1 MDDIDMEDAPLG
13 ASNTLDDESVLA
25 SGIATPIRSA
35 DSDIDDMDE
44 VSDADSD
51 YLELQADIARLD
63 ASRHAFLSEHL
74 GPEAAGEGPS
84 TSGAT
89 RRRRGPRKAAEPSG
103 EVKLRL
109 QQAHQLFMDNRYE
122 DALEALH
129 EIIRVNAET
138 HAAWS
143 LLASINE
150 DLGRREEA
158 MMAKVFA
165 AHLEPKNV
173 AGWLSTADYALAEA
187 AAADAEEADNDADED
202 EHAAAER
209 EEERQSRRLQNLQI
223 ARLCY
228 SGAIRADKDNIPARL
243 GKANVCLEF
252 GQATNAATEYVRVLK
267 RRPLA
272 LQVIR
277 NLAEA
282 SYDSVRGSE
291 TIQAAIKAYRKTAA
305 YLRGKSSAASHSYF
319 APYLLLDEGEEFSWM
334 DITIYVELYAAL
346 DQYDEAIA
354 VLKNLA
360 RWMLGRGGPDEA
372 YWKDVGSTHED
383 SEWDRYDEPRRRK
396 VPGFQPGRYPPS
408 TYGEGLPIDLRAKL
422 AIYRLKLGHEEEAIE
437 HLGWIDPQD
446 ASTTE
451 SMRLYPHLLKE
462 VGAELFESKRFEL
475 ALQYLELY
483 RDLNRALAA
492 ELSGAYDQFGGE
504 DRDGVEGNNVAGTS
518 PADDDADAL
527 VLQGKCNLEL
537 HDHAA
542 AEESFLAAIE
552 ADEENIDARYELAK
566 MYEKAHEKEQAY
578 ILVNEALSLEAAQ
591 QKRQQQENQGAE
603 SNEQTAAA
611 EDGTATT
618 TGKRRAPMASL
629 ETAAYRVFFDSDGR
643 VVRRHRK
650 FRKGPNGEEIL
661 ISTGRKR
668 QRASKTAAGRAG
680 EDGDDDEDEEGE
692 DGQGDGTARRRP
704 VSGTTR
710 VRGPRQHR
718 QGPPQRRRRVLR
730 GHARR
735 LFASP
740 AEQAEFEAS
749 TTARLRA
756 RYQLCREL
764 KEKADGGDGSAGAE
778 WMEAA
783 KELIN
788 DFRSFREFY
797 TWDKYVQFLG
807 VNNFLH
813 DRTATTAAV
822 TAEGDNVLQAKVG
835 TTQHSSHLAA
845 LAERLHQNLTPGDA
859 DESTTHSIPT
869 SVIDPA
875 LLASSVPTA
884 PTGAAPSASA
894 RREYRGIPF
903 DEWLALFLEYALG
916 LAHAGRTTE
925 AYAVC
930 QSAHDST
937 VYQQEDS
944 MFLIHM
950 TWASCAVR
958 AGDEQT
964 CVAVARYFMRQRP
977 YTTDCYRLFTTMCR
991 LCRSPSVWFSSSP
1004 AQKYVLRQIR
1014 QRDEIVRQHIG
1025 NEANAAVDGLD
1036 TCLLVMYGHILFAS
1050 MSYHFALNYYQRAL
1064 ALDPDNPVIS
1074 LCIGLSYMHWALK
1087 RQADNRQYLLM
1098 QGFTFLYRYAETRLA
1113 TAKGNSSPNDVH
1125 ARREVFYNLGR
1136 AYHLLGL
1143 HALATEFYGK
1153 VLEEADPDKDVE
1165 DHNRLQSSYPDLR
1178 TEAAYNMR
1186 TCYLLAGNHEAALQV
1201 SRTHLVL

>member
-1 MDDIDMEDAPLG
+1 MDDTEMEDARRAADPH
-13 ASNTLDDESVLA
+13 DDDSALA
-25 SGIATPIRSA
+25 SGLVTPIQA
-35 DSDIDDMDE
+35 VNSDNEDLDE

-63 ASRHAFLSEHL
+63 ASRHAFLTEHL
-74 GPEAAGEGPS
+74 GPQAAGDGPA
-84 TSGAT
+84 SGAV

-129 EIIRVNAET
+129 EIIRVNAEI

-143 LLASINE
+143 LLGSINE

-158 MMAKVFA
+158 LMAMVFA

-173 AGWLSTADYALAEA
+173 AGWLSTADFALAEA
-187 AAADAEEADNDADED
+187 AAVDEEAAAENDGEED
-202 EHAAAER
+202 DQER

-228 SGAIRADKDNIPARL
+228 SGAIRADKDNIPAHL

-272 LQVIR
+272 LQVLR

-291 TIQAAIKAYRKTAA
+291 TIQAAIKAYHKVTA
-305 YLRGKSSAASHSYF
+305 YLRSKSTAVSQSYVEPF
-319 APYLLLDEGEEFSWM
+319 LLLDGGEEFSWM

-346 DQYDEAIA
+346 EQYEEAIT
-354 VLKNLA
+354 VLKSLA
-360 RWMLGRGGPDEA
+360 RWMLGRGGPDEE
-372 YWKDVGSTHED
+372 YWTKVESTHED
-383 SEWDRYDEPRRRK
+383 CEWDRYDEPRRRK

-408 TYGEGLPIDLRAKL
+408 TYGEGLPIDLRTKL
-422 AIYRLKLGHEEEAIE
+422 AVYRLKLGHEEEAIE

-446 ASTTE
+446 ANTTE

-475 ALQYLELY
+475 ALQYLQLY
-483 RDLNRALAA
+483 RDLNGAAAAALN
-492 ELSGAYDQFGGE
+492 EFGGE
-504 DRDGVEGNNVAGTS
+504 ADDRADGATGGFS
-518 PADDDADAL
+518 PADEDADAL
-527 VLQGKCNLEL
+527 VLQGKCNFEL

-566 MYEKAHEKEQAY
+566 MYEKVQEREQAY
-578 ILVNEALSLEAAQ
+578 ILVNEALSLQAAQ
-591 QKRQQQENQGAE
+591 QERQQMENRDAEGQEQGEAE
-603 SNEQTAAA
+603 VGHVSLAGDDGAGAAP
-611 EDGTATT
+611 E
-618 TGKRRAPMASL
+618 KRRGPMASL
-629 ETAAYRVFFDSDGR
+629 ETAAYRVFFDSEGR
-643 VVRRHRK
+643 VVRRYRK
-650 FRKGPNGEEIL
+650 YRKGPHGEEIP
-661 ISTGRKR
+661 TMAERR
-668 QRASKTAAGRAG
+668 RYPADYDAAQRLDGDGLGYSQGNGSHGGGEAG
-680 EDGDDDEDEEGE
+680 ENVFG
-692 DGQGDGTARRRP
+692 RRLP

-710 VRGPRQHR
+710 VHFPRQRKQVLPH
-718 QGPPQRRRRVLR
+718 QRRRRVLR

-749 TTARLRA
+749 TSARLRS

-764 KEKADGGDGSAGAE
+764 RERADGGDEGAGHE

-797 TWDKYVQFLG
+797 SWDKYVQFLG

-813 DRTATTAAV
+813 DRAAATTTTGGV
-822 TAEGDNVLQAKVG
+822 QAG
-835 TTQHSSHLAA
+835 GSGNGRQHSSRLTV
-845 LAERLHQNLTPGDA
+845 LAERLHQNLAPV
-859 DESTTHSIPT
+859 DEDNATHGIP
-869 SVIDPA
+869 IDPA
-875 LLASSVPTA
+875 LLTTTPVA
-884 PTGAAPSASA
+884 PL

-903 DEWLALFLEYALG
+903 DDWLALFLEYALS
-916 LAHAGRTTE
+916 LAHAGRTIE

-930 QSAHDST
+930 QSAHDSN
-937 VYQQEDS
+937 VYQSEES
-944 MFLIHM
+944 MFLIHI

-964 CVAVARYFMRQRP
+964 CVAVARYFMRQKP
-977 YTTDCYRLFTTMCR
+977 STTDCYRLFTILCR
-991 LCRSPSVWFSSSP
+991 LCHAPPLWFSSSP
-1004 AQKYVLRQIR
+1004 AQKYILRQIR
-1014 QRDEIVRQHIG
+1014 QRDDTVRQL
-1025 NEANAAVDGLD
+1025 NEANGTVDAILDGLD
-1036 TCLLVMYGHILFAS
+1036 TCLLVVYGHILFAS

-1064 ALDPDNPVIS
+1064 ALDPDNPIIS

-1087 RQADNRQYLLM
+1087 RQADNRQYLLL
-1098 QGFTFLYRYAETRLA
+1098 QSFYFLHRYADTRLA
-1113 TAKGNSSPNDVH
+1113 QAPAGQHTLNDTRV
-1125 ARREVFYNLGR
+1125 RREVYYNLGR

-1143 HALATEFYGK
+1143 HSLATGFYDR
-1153 VLEEADPDKDVE
+1153 VLRLADPDKAVE
-1165 DHNRLQSSYPDLR
+1165 EARREQRSYPDLR
-1178 TEAAYNMR
+1178 TEAAYNLR
-1186 TCYLLAGNHEAALQV
+1186 TCHLLAGDHEAAMQI
-1201 SRTHLVL
+1201 TQTYLVM

>member
-1 MDDIDMEDAPLG
+1 MEDVEMEDAHR
-13 ASNTLDDESVLA
+13 AANAYDDSAFA
-25 SGIATPIRSA
+25 SGIATPIQAA
-35 DSDIDDMDE
+35 DSDNEDLDE

-63 ASRHAFLSEHL
+63 ASRQAFLTEHL
-74 GPEAAGEGPS
+74 GKQVTGDGPA
-84 TSGAT
+84 SGAAT
-89 RRRRGPRKAAEPSG
+89 GSMRRRRGPRKAAEPSG

-143 LLASINE
+143 LLGSINE

-158 MMAKVFA
+158 LMAMVFA

-173 AGWLSTADYALAEA
+173 AGWLSTADFALAEA
-187 AAADAEEADNDADED
+187 AAADEEVGGENNGDED
-202 EHAAAER
+202 DQDR
-209 EEERQSRRLQNLQI
+209 EEERQGRRLQNLQI

-291 TIQAAIKAYRKTAA
+291 TIQAAIKAYHKATT
-305 YLRGKSSAASHSYF
+305 YLRSKSSATSQSYVEPF
-319 APYLLLDEGEEFSWM
+319 LVLDGGEEFSWM

-346 DQYDEAIA
+346 EQYDEAIA
-354 VLKNLA
+354 VLKSLA
-360 RWMLGRGGPDEA
+360 RWMLGRGGPDEY
-372 YWKDVGSTHED
+372 YWKEIEGTHED
-383 SEWDRYDEPRRRK
+383 CEWDRYDEPRRRK
-396 VPGFQPGRYPPS
+396 VPGFQPGRYS
-408 TYGEGLPIDLRAKL
+408 ALTYGEGLPIDLRTKL

-446 ASTTE
+446 ANTTE

-475 ALQYLELY
+475 ALQYLQLY
-483 RDLNRALAA
+483 RDLNAAAVAALN
-492 ELSGAYDQFGGE
+492 GGFDQFTGE
-504 DRDGVEGNNVAGTS
+504 PGESTDGTDGIAGFL

-527 VLQGKCNLEL
+527 VLQGKCNFEL

-566 MYEKAHEKEQAY
+566 MYEKVQEKEQAY
-578 ILVNEALSLEAAQ
+578 ILVNEALSLQAAQ
-591 QKRQQQENQGAE
+591 QERQQMEDRRAGEQDQGETGEGHASLAGE
-603 SNEQTAAA
+603 
-611 EDGTATT
+611 GTGAVPE
-618 TGKRRAPMASL
+618 KRRGPMASL
-629 ETAAYRVFFDSDGR
+629 ETAAYRVFFDTEGR
-643 VVRRHRK
+643 VVRRYRK
-650 FRKGPNGEEIL
+650 FRKGPHGEEFPITAERRRYPGD
-661 ISTGRKR
+661 SVAA
-668 QRASKTAAGRAG
+668 QRPGEEGFDYNQGNEGDGGGTAG
-680 EDGDDDEDEEGE
+680 ESSLGRR
-692 DGQGDGTARRRP
+692 QPISGTAR
-704 VSGTTR
+704 VHI
-710 VRGPRQHR
+710 PRQRR
-718 QGPPQRRRRVLR
+718 QLLPHQRRRRVLR

-749 TTARLRA
+749 TSARLRS

-764 KEKADGGDGSAGAE
+764 KERADGGDERASHE

-797 TWDKYVQFLG
+797 SWDKYVQFLG

-813 DRTATTAAV
+813 DRSATMATAKGHPG
-822 TAEGDNVLQAKVG
+822 EVG
-835 TTQHSSHLAA
+835 SGRQHSSQLAA
-845 LAERLHQNLTPGDA
+845 LAERLHQNLAPV
-859 DESTTHSIPT
+859 DEAETHGIP
-869 SVIDPA
+869 IDPA
-875 LLASSVPTA
+875 LLTPA
-884 PTGAAPSASA
+884 PPAPA

-903 DEWLALFLEYALG
+903 DDWLALFLEYALS

-930 QSAHDST
+930 QSAHDSN
-937 VYQQEDS
+937 VYQSEDS

-964 CVAVARYFMRQRP
+964 CVAVARYFMRQKP
-977 YTTDCYRLFTTMCR
+977 STTDCYRLFTVMCR
-991 LCRSPSVWFSSSP
+991 LCRSPALWFSSSP
-1004 AQKYVLRQIR
+1004 AQKYILRQIR
-1014 QRDEIVRQHIG
+1014 QRDETLLKKNKESGTADLI
-1025 NEANAAVDGLD
+1025 VDGLD
-1036 TCLLVMYGHILFAS
+1036 TCLLVVYGHILFAS
-1050 MSYHFALNYYQRAL
+1050 MSFHFALNYYQRAL
-1064 ALDPDNPVIS
+1064 ALDPDNPIIS

-1087 RQADNRQYLLM
+1087 RQADNRQYLLL
-1098 QGFTFLYRYAETRLA
+1098 QSFYFLHRYADTRLIQA
-1113 TAKGNSSPNDVH
+1113 PAWRHTLDDQRI
-1125 ARREVFYNLGR
+1125 RREVYYNLGR

-1143 HALATEFYGK
+1143 HSLASGFYDK
-1153 VLEEADPDKDVE
+1153 VLGQVDPDKEVE
-1165 DHNRLQSSYPDLR
+1165 DNCRRQGSYPDLR
-1178 TEAAYNMR
+1178 TEAAYNLR
-1186 TCYLLAGNHEAALQV
+1186 TCYLLAGNHEAAMQIT
-1201 SRTHLVL
+1201 RAYLVL